1 MECSGSAG
9 FCCGAGG
16 GRILVEEKLGTPIV
30 DERLRMAKKTG
41 ATTLVTACPFCLSMF
56 EDGLKRENSK
66 TELKVLDLAEIVARS
81 LDGKPVTCDG

>member
-1 MECSGSAG
+1 
-9 FCCGAGG
+9 
-16 GRILVEEKLGTPIV
+16 
-30 DERLRMAKKTG
+30 MAKKTG